1 MAGAGLLVLL
11 TEEAA
16 TASWPWG
23 WADGETVAPR
33 DVYSSSALEEGGKS
47 QGRTQEERR
56 WRGGRRCCRR
66 ERD

>member
-1 MAGAGLLVLL
+1 MAGAGLSVLL

-23 WADGETVAPR
+23 WADGE
-33 DVYSSSALEEGGKS
+33 VYSSSALEEGGKS